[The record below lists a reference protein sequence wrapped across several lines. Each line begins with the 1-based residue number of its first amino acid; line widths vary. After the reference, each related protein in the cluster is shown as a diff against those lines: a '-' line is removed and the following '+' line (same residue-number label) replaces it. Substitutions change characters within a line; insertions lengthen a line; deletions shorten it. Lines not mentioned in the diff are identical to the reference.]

1 MSTVLGASAAAAGA
15 STLYDSTRNTGGLGK
30 DDFLKLL
37 AAQMRYQDP
46 LSPISDYS
54 FIAQLAQFSS
64 LEQVS
69 NLSDEMRYLRATMDA
84 GQQRA
89 NALSALSLVGM
100 RATVLDDDSS
110 PVSGTIQAV
119 RLLGT
124 LVYLNLAGKEYDAA
138 GLVEIWNEPAAE
150 GALET

>member
-1 MSTVLGASAAAAGA
+1 MSTVAGSGSAVSGQSSLYNAG
-15 STLYDSTRNTGGLGK
+15 RNTGELGK

-37 AAQMRYQDP
+37 AAQMRHQDP
-46 LSPISDYS
+46 LSPMTDYS

-69 NLSDEMRYLRATMDA
+69 NVGDEMRYLRATMDN

-100 RATVLDDDSS
+100 QARVLDSDNSS
-110 PVSGTIQAV
+110 VSGTIQAV

-138 GLVEIWNEPAAE
+138 GLQEVWTEA
-150 GALET
+150 GATE